1 MRILKDSQTHRYFSI
16 NLTESKHMMGTE
28 DIEEIIKEYQS
39 FQIPLVFLR
48 RGQMGQS

>member
-1 MRILKDSQTHRYFSI
+1 
-16 NLTESKHMMGTE
+16 MMGTE

-48 RGQMGQS
+48 RGADGAIMITATYV